1 MDWQNIK
8 PLLEKYYDGSSTLE
22 EENQL
27 RRLLLHKQLPSVFS
41 DDAVLFNFYS
51 GQSAL
56 KFDNEVDY
64 KLNTSAPISASQGII
79 PLWAKRVMGA
89 AAVLAAG
96 LLILNLSKPTAE
108 SNAFAMVNNE
118 KVYDQELAYNETLQ
132 ALSIMSETLTST
144 DTDPF
149 KHLKKLE
156 NIN

>member
-8 PLLEKYYDGSSTLE
+8 PLLEKFYDGSSTLE

-27 RRLLLHKQLPSVFS
+27 RRLLMHKQLPAVFS
-41 DDAVLFNFYS
+41 DDAAVFKFYS

-56 KFDNEVDY
+56 VIDHEVDY
-64 KLNTSAPISASQGII
+64 KSITSAPVSVNQGII
-79 PLWAKRVMGA
+79 PLWAKRIMGA

-96 LLILNLSKPTAE
+96 LLILNLAKPNAD

-118 KVYDQELAYNETLQ
+118 KVYDQQVAYNETLQ
-132 ALSIMSETLTST
+132 ALSVMSETLNSA